1 MHNSPTINLIRLGN
15 YFTRRFH
22 TDIVILRIS
31 NVASVARSTS
41 VVVRCETLTRT
52 ATRTE
57 TAHVSLADLAIR
69 RAIGVV
75 GPKKL
80 LFAVLRTGGEAVQE
94 YQTH

>member
-1 MHNSPTINLIRLGN
+1 M
-15 YFTRRFH
+15 
-22 TDIVILRIS
+22 
-31 NVASVARSTS
+31 TS

-52 ATRTE
+52 ATHTE

-80 LFAVLRTGGEAVQE
+80 LFAVFKGGRGGRVRISNALTSYAVRKVIISDVLCRTADLEIRNFARCGLA
-94 YQTH
+94 

>member
-1 MHNSPTINLIRLGN
+1 M
-15 YFTRRFH
+15 
-22 TDIVILRIS
+22 
-31 NVASVARSTS
+31 TS

-52 ATRTE
+52 ATHTE

-80 LFAVLRTGGEAVQE
+80 LFVVLRVGGEIV
-94 YQTH
+94 